1 MRELGGLFFHQFS
14 YDMNQKNIPP
24 TFYYELLQWW
34 SDLRETADSDS
45 GYKNIIWNNKEIL
58 IESKSDFY
66 RHYYNNNIIYTKDLL
81 LEKTN
86 IESIN
91 IVKEK
96 GLVKT
101 NLLLWTGLR
110 KAVPLNLRSI
120 KTIFKVVID
129 LENLKC
135 HDYTVI

>member
-1 MRELGGLFFHQFS
+1 
-14 YDMNQKNIPP
+14 MNQKNIPP
-24 TFYYELLQWW
+24 TFYYELLQWLL
-34 SDLRETADSDS
+34 DLRETSDSDI

-66 RHYYNNNIIYTKDLL
+66 RDYYNNNIIYTKDLL

-91 IVKEK
+91 TVKEK